1 MTTFV
6 KSVKNDDSMKVILL
20 LGLYLYKAK
29 GFCQV
34 FLIFVTACAAV
45 PLLETI
51 KKFMIPNSFDNWVV
65 FLILLILDV
74 MSGLYRHSGKWKKGQ
89 PNTLDKDEFFYK
101 LFRKVIAGVLWL
113 ILVNVVINLERTSVY
128 FDTFG
133 ICTLISWLGWS
144 IASNIYVFTGST
156 FPPKWIMNKLRNAN
170 EGENKPH

>member
-6 KSVKNDDSMKVILL
+6 KSRKNDDSMKVILL

-34 FLIFVTACAAV
+34 FLITITAMAAV
-45 PLLETI
+45 PFWSTV
-51 KKFMIPNSFDNWVV
+51 KKFIIPDSFDNWVV
-65 FLILLILDV
+65 FMILLILDV
-74 MSGLYRHSGKWKKGQ
+74 ASGLYRHSGKWGKNQ
-89 PNTLDKDEFFYK
+89 PNTLNSDDFFFK

-113 ILVNVVINLERTSVY
+113 VLINVIINLERTSIY

-156 FPPKWIMNKLRNAN
+156 FPPKWIMNKLKNAN
-170 EGENKPH
+170 EGENKTH